1 MYKRQHLD
9 EVRLMT
15 SIIRDEGAVIED
27 GLHKMYKDHLGYW
40 TIGYGKLV
48 DPEAGGGLTEHE
60 AQFLLKNTLSDM
72 WDELQSSLPWIVEKH
87 EQVQEALLNMCYNL
101 GITRLLKFE
110 KMLAAIEADDPD
122 EAYAQALD
130 SKWARQVGQRAQRI
144 PDIFKAE
151 L

>member
-1 MYKRQHLD
+1 MDLHTLQQ
-9 EVRLMT
+9 E
-15 SIIRDEGAVIED
+15 IIKEEGGII
-27 GLHKMYKDHLGYW
+27 LKPYKDHLGYW

-72 WDELQSSLPWIVEKH
+72 WDELESSLPWITEKH
-87 EQVQEALLNMCYNL
+87 EHVQEALLNMCYNL
-101 GITRLLKFE
+101 GITRLLKFK
-110 KMLAAIEADDPD
+110 KMLAAIEADNPD

-144 PDIFKAE
+144 ADIFKAE

>member
-1 MYKRQHLD
+1 M
-9 EVRLMT
+9 
-15 SIIRDEGAVIED
+15 
-27 GLHKMYKDHLGYW
+27 
-40 TIGYGKLV
+40 
-48 DPEAGGGLTEHE
+48 TEHE

-87 EQVQEALLNMCYNL
+87 EEVQEALLNMCYNL
-101 GITRLLKFE
+101 GITRLLKFK
-110 KMLAAIEADDPD
+110 KMLAAIEADNPD

-144 PDIFKAE
+144 ADIFKAE

>member
-1 MYKRQHLD
+1 MKHLD

-15 SIIRDEGAVIED
+15 AIIRDEGAVIEN
-27 GLHKMYKDHLGYW
+27 GLHKMYKDHLNYW

-87 EQVQEALLNMCYNL
+87 EEVQEALLNMCYNL
-101 GITRLLKFE
+101 GITRLLKFK
-110 KMLAAIEADDPD
+110 KMLAAIEADNPD

-144 PDIFKAE
+144 ADIFKAE